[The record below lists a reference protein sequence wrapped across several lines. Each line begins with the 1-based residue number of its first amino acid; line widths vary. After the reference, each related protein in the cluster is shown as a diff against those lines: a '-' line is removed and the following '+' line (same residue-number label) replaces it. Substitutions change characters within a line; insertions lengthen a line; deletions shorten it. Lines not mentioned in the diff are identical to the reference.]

1 MYYSVVYICIQWV
14 CLCTACTARTGFYP
28 FEIIISSDP
37 INISLGR
44 IENAKKKLFSA
55 RLLFLGW
62 KNRPKRPILA

>member
-1 MYYSVVYICIQWV
+1 MYVLMYYCVV
-14 CLCTACTARTGFYP
+14 CLYNVLHVQGELVFYP

-37 INISLGR
+37 INIRLGR
-44 IENAKKKLFSA
+44 IENAKNKLFSA